1 MRLLYSKPEL
11 RDLSQGSRI
20 SFARQFRFMSQH
32 ELADKLGIS
41 GDNKRRAMTRYEKGE
56 RNPKDERT
64 KVIANIL
71 NINYNAIKKYDFHNP
86 IDLCYMFL
94 WLEELLPNYQ
104 IDFSKTSFMYNE
116 KVNYYKKFINDW
128 NIMRNKRMKKEISY
142 EEYINWKLTY
152 RIEGDTYE

>member
-1 MRLLYSKPEL
+1 
-11 RDLSQGSRI
+11 
-20 SFARQFRFMSQH
+20 
-32 ELADKLGIS
+32 
-41 GDNKRRAMTRYEKGE
+41 
-56 RNPKDERT
+56 
-64 KVIANIL
+64 
-71 NINYNAIKKYDFHNP
+71 
-86 IDLCYMFL
+86 MFL

-152 RIEGDTYE
+152 RIEGDTCE